1 VLEAV
6 GIDPM
11 HELVLRSVLTTPR
24 RTTSQVAETTGLA
37 TTQVEE
43 AVRTLEELG
52 FLTRLG
58 DCCLV
63 PARPDAAVEALA
75 AQRRL
80 ELDLASAAARA
91 LTHDMRVRDQHR
103 PENLVDV
110 VVGRNAIA
118 ARFAHLIETTQHSLL
133 VLDRPPYVADGDDT
147 HDRIRRL
154 LGAGVSVRA
163 IYASDSLDEQD
174 VLPEAMRV
182 AADGV
187 ASRVHAQVPMKLA
200 VFDESTALLPLSGDR
215 LLSSALV
222 VQRSSLVDALGELFE
237 LLWRDALP
245 VIDEDDVDPGLDPQ
259 LMALLS
265 AGLKDDAIARQ
276 LHVSSRTVGR
286 RVADL
291 MADLGART
299 RFQAGLFVQ
308 RRARHTNS
316 ED

>member
-1 VLEAV
+1 
-6 GIDPM
+6 
-11 HELVLRSVLTTPR
+11 
-24 RTTSQVAETTGLA
+24 
-37 TTQVEE
+37 
-43 AVRTLEELG
+43 
-52 FLTRLG
+52 
-58 DCCLV
+58 
-63 PARPDAAVEALA
+63 
-75 AQRRL
+75 
-80 ELDLASAAARA
+80 
-91 LTHDMRVRDQHR
+91 
-103 PENLVDV
+103 
-110 VVGRNAIA
+110 
-118 ARFAHLIETTQHSLL
+118 